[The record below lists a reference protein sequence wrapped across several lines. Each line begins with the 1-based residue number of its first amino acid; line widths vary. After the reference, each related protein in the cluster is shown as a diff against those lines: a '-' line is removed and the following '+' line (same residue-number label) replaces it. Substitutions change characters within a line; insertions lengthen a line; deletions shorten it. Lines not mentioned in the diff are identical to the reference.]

1 MIQCLYQNVL
11 GRILYTFHNPVMY
24 GGKHY
29 VLIENDTNQRVLL
42 RINRSDYHTLENK
55 EGLHAEFKVGRFGHS
70 GKLVACQVGD
80 IYEF

>member
-1 MIQCLYQNVL
+1 MIQCLYKNVL
-11 GRILYTFHNPVMY
+11 GRILYTFHNSVMY

-29 VLIENDTNQRVLL
+29 VLIEDSTNQRVLL
-42 RINRSDYHTLENK
+42 KISRSDYHTLENK

-70 GKLVACQVGD
+70 GKLVSCQVGD